1 MDDPRR
7 VVPESGWN
15 NATAR
20 SAMRIGAGLAIAFL
34 FVVTFLC
41 LLLALPEIVPPAA
54 LDVIPWLLLLA
65 LVVVL
70 PLALE
75 YLRPLVSQ
83 VKFGNLMEF
92 TFRQVQAEGAAS
104 DDLAAKLK
112 QVDPSG
118 ITAQVYASWMQT
130 SSLVII
136 DKVKDLQQGRAE
148 VLTIDL
154 GAGNV
159 WVIANLFFL
168 ALLASARTNVRQLA
182 FTATQA
188 QAERR
193 FVGMCAP
200 EDLIGRVG
208 TQLPSLLKAQSQTE
222 YRYGGLDTNLGS
234 QFFVSL
240 NQALPGDGQAQEYK
254 RWVTESWLRD
264 LLGTSLQQGQVEWRD
279 RLESEA
285 YRFILAY
292 PHRYVA
298 AVRAGQYLFPIDQY
312 RVSLDIARSAAR
324 QERRP

>member
-1 MDDPRR
+1 MDDSRR
-7 VVPESGWN
+7 EAPEDVRKN
-15 NATAR
+15 DLAR
-20 SAMRIGAGLAIAFL
+20 SAMRIGAGCAIVILFLAAFL
-34 FVVTFLC
+34 CVLV
-41 LLLALPEIVPPAA
+41 ALPEVASPRA
-54 LDVIPWLLLLA
+54 LKAIPWLLLLA

-70 PLALE
+70 PFALE
-75 YLRPLVSQ
+75 YLRPLLSQ
-83 VKFGNLMEF
+83 VKFGNLLEF
-92 TFRQVQAEGAAS
+92 TFRQAQAEGVGS
-104 DDLAAKLK
+104 DDLAAKLR
-112 QVDPSG
+112 QLDPSS
-118 ITAQVYASWMQT
+118 ITAQGYASWMQT
-130 SSLVII
+130 SSSVII

-159 WVIANLFFL
+159 WVIANLYFL
-168 ALLASARTNVRQLA
+168 ALLVSVRTSVRQLA
-182 FTATQA
+182 FAATQA

-208 TQLPSLLKAQSQTE
+208 TQLPNLLTAQAKTS
-222 YRYGGLDTNLGS
+222 YWYGGLDANLGS
-234 QFFVSL
+234 QFFASL
-240 NQALPGDGQAQEYK
+240 NQALSADGQAQEYK

>member
-1 MDDPRR
+1 MDDSRR
-7 VVPESGWN
+7 AAPKSVWSSHWAG
-15 NATAR
+15 
-20 SAMRIGAGLAIAFL
+20 SAIRIGAGCAIVLL
-34 FVVTFLC
+34 FVATFLC
-41 LLLALPEIVPPAA
+41 MLLVVPEMVSPTALK
-54 LDVIPWLLLLA
+54 VIPWLLLLA

-70 PLALE
+70 PFVLE

-83 VKFGNLMEF
+83 VKFGNLLEF
-92 TFRQVQAEGAAS
+92 TFRQVQAEGVGS
-104 DDLAAKLK
+104 DDLAEKLK
-112 QVDPSG
+112 QLDPSG

-168 ALLASARTNVRQLA
+168 ALLVSVRTGVRQLA

-188 QAERR
+188 QTERR

-240 NQALPGDGQAQEYK
+240 NQALSGDGQAQEYK

-298 AVRAGQYLFPIDQY
+298 AVRAGQYLFPIDQC

-324 QERRP
+324 QERHP